1 MIQTKGMACIHF
13 FCKRKEVK
21 EMAKRESKIIKNFR
35 LEIENLRLE
44 NAKLQDLYIL
54 RFEFNDLLNL
64 MSRYRLI
71 DIEAFKKV
79 SSEIERIYAENKEEF
94 N

>member
-1 MIQTKGMACIHF
+1 MYQF
-13 FCKRKEVK
+13 LLQRKKVK
-21 EMAKRESKIIKNFR
+21 EMTKRENKIIKNFR

-44 NAKLQDLYIL
+44 NAKLADLYIL

-71 DIEAFKKV
+71 GIETFKKV
-79 SSEIERIYAENKEEF
+79 SAEIERIYDENKEDF

>member
-1 MIQTKGMACIHF
+1 MT
-13 FCKRKEVK
+13 
-21 EMAKRESKIIKNFR
+21 KRENKIIKNFR
-35 LEIENLRLE
+35 SEIENLRLE
-44 NAKLQDLYIL
+44 NAQLADLYIL

-71 DIEAFKKV
+71 DIETFKKV
-79 SSEIERIYAENKEEF
+79 SEEIERIYAENKEEF

>member
-1 MIQTKGMACIHF
+1 
-13 FCKRKEVK
+13 
-21 EMAKRESKIIKNFR
+21 MAKRENKIIKNFR

-44 NAKLQDLYIL
+44 NAKLADLYIL

-64 MSRYRLI
+64 MSRYRMI
-71 DIEAFKKV
+71 GIETFKKV
-79 SSEIERIYAENKEEF
+79 SSEIERIYDENKEDF